1 MKQYLLIENKGI
13 APVEGYTVLGFSTA
27 RDSKVQ
33 GVIGQFGSGA
43 NHAISVCLRLG
54 LVIWVYCGKTRLEF
68 STETE
73 TVSDGI
79 DTKEVQ
85 YVQFREGQKQ
95 WKRTGWV
102 LDFGESDWVN
112 VGMALRELIAN
123 AIDRTLREGGFEEN
137 HLAIMPVDE
146 KDRRA
151 KSGTTRVYVE
161 MNDAVREYFGQLGVR
176 FLHFSDNPKLAQ
188 PGILEKANRCPE
200 GSEGA
205 VIYREGVYVRT
216 LLGKSM
222 FDYNFSRSELTIDEC
237 RNSSDYRVRAAIA
250 RLLGSAST
258 DILSRV
264 FKAAQRGDGFIEMNL
279 DQGYIFGSYYCAPSE
294 KQEATWA
301 KAWEIAAG
309 PDAVV
314 CDEDFVAT
322 HLINNGHKVAVINN
336 DWSKS
341 LKRITAVPNSSN
353 YLDQDEQRGDS
364 ILDATEDAEAAVDW
378 AWKIFEAAN
387 LVGDK
392 EKPPV
397 KCFRCLDG
405 SSKPGEYK
413 ADMILIH
420 IDLAN
425 NGQNNELRKIAL
437 ESVARWLTGNSCTFY
452 GVLID
457 ALVAFEFYLTSLV

>member
-1 MKQYLLIENKGI
+1 
-13 APVEGYTVLGFSTA
+13 
-27 RDSKVQ
+27 
-33 GVIGQFGSGA
+33 
-43 NHAISVCLRLG
+43 
-54 LVIWVYCGKTRLEF
+54 
-68 STETE
+68 
-73 TVSDGI
+73 
-79 DTKEVQ
+79 
-85 YVQFREGQKQ
+85 
-95 WKRTGWV
+95 
-102 LDFGESDWVN
+102 
-112 VGMALRELIAN
+112 
-123 AIDRTLREGGFEEN
+123 
-137 HLAIMPVDE
+137 
-146 KDRRA
+146 
-151 KSGTTRVYVE
+151 
-161 MNDAVREYFGQLGVR
+161 
-176 FLHFSDNPKLAQ
+176 
-188 PGILEKANRCPE
+188 
-200 GSEGA
+200 
-205 VIYREGVYVRT
+205 
-216 LLGKSM
+216 M
-222 FDYNFSRSELTIDEC
+222 FDYNFSRDQLTIDEC

-264 FKAAQRGDGFIEMNL
+264 FKAAQRGDDFIEMNL

-341 LKRITAVPNSSN
+341 LKRVTAVPNSSN